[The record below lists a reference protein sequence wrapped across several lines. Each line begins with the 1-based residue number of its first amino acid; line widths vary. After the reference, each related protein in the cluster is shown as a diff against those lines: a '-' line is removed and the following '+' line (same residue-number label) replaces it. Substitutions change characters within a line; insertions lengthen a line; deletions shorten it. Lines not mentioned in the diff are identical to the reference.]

1 METTFSSLLEH
12 IETFP
17 VNAEVNKKEEE
28 LYCATAFITLLQS
41 GLLTQDVDES
51 GDGLTKKQDVLD
63 FKDFESQSAIKC
75 LAKIMQYD
83 LPEGVR
89 DKLLYLKPKVE
100 ELSRLNHYIA
110 INNRQ
115 MQETLLTALKRN
127 NSNSG
132 CMVTMLILVGIALLN
147 LL

>member
-63 FKDFESQSAIKC
+63 FRDFESQSALKC
-75 LAKIMQYD
+75 LAKID
-83 LPEGVR
+83 LPEGIR

-115 MQETLLTALKRN
+115 MQEMLLTALKRN

>member
-1 METTFSSLLEH
+1 MQ
-12 IETFP
+12 
-17 VNAEVNKKEEE
+17 
-28 LYCATAFITLLQS
+28 C
-41 GLLTQDVDES
+41 GLRTQGVDES

-63 FKDFESQSAIKC
+63 FMDFESQSALKC

-83 LPEGVR
+83 LPEGIR

>member
-1 METTFSSLLEH
+1 METTFSSLLEY

-17 VNAEVNKKEEE
+17 INSGGNKKEEE

-41 GLLTQDVDES
+41 GLLTQDVDEN
-51 GDGLTKKQDVLD
+51 GDGLTKKQDALEL
-63 FKDFESQSAIKC
+63 KDFESQCAIKC
-75 LAKIMQYD
+75 LERIMQYD
-83 LPEGVR
+83 LPEGISN
-89 DKLLYLKPKVE
+89 KLLYLKPKVE
-100 ELSRLNHYIA
+100 ELAKLNHYIA

-115 MQETLLTALKRN
+115 MQETLLTALKKN

-132 CMVTMLILVGIALLN
+132 CMITMLIVVGLALWT

>member
-1 METTFSSLLEH
+1 MKTTFSSLLEH

-83 LPEGVR
+83 LPEGIR
-89 DKLLYLKPKVE
+89 DKLLYLKLKVE
-100 ELSRLNHYIA
+100 
-110 INNRQ
+110 
-115 MQETLLTALKRN
+115 
-127 NSNSG
+127 
-132 CMVTMLILVGIALLN
+132 
-147 LL
+147 